1 MRRKDIPKKCIDG
14 ERHSWKDHL
23 YANESTS
30 TKAVLIQ
37 EYECVKCGC
46 TYHTTT
52 RFDIVK

>member
-30 TKAVLIQ
+30 TKAVLIR
-37 EYECVKCGC
+37 EYECIKCGC
-46 TYHTTT
+46 IYHTTT